1 MLARIAEKPFFG
13 CENAFTSIPA
23 QHKTTLQHTLPAQPD
38 AENFELLADLG
49 PAEES
54 THPKQS
60 AATSLKKQT
69 DQHHRQLPINHT
81 SHIYKKSVTME
92 NNGHAN

>member
-23 QHKTTLQHTLPAQPD
+23 QHRTTLQHTLPAQPD

-54 THPKQS
+54 TQPEQS
-60 AATSLKKQT
+60 AATSFKRRTAQN
-69 DQHHRQLPINHT
+69 HRGLTCSCITIPVIFPR
-81 SHIYKKSVTME
+81 SPLL
-92 NNGHAN
+92 